1 VLIPFFI
8 VPLFYALQLSLWGG
22 KRNTGVFVGLKN
34 YWVAFQNPM
43 FWQSLRVTLYYA
55 ILTVPTTLIL
65 GFFVAYLLSKI
76 FRGRAFLRVL
86 FFVPYVTSTVA
97 VAMVWRIFYN
107 PQFGFFN
114 SILDLFGLSSQQ
126 WLLEPRGILNILSG
140 GFISPQWGP
149 SLALV
154 CISLF
159 DIWHNFG
166 FAVVV
171 FLAAMSTLPKEYY
184 EAAQIDGA
192 RPLQVLFHIELPL
205 LSPTWL
211 FLITVQ
217 LIRSLQ
223 SFSSF
228 YALSP
233 SSGRTM
239 GTTENLML
247 HINHIFMNMAF
258 GAMIGSSHSFKYFYY
273 AVTFI
278 QGNGH
283 GDMYS
288 TNIFK
293 FRIETY
299 FSFSHTISSTGD
311 KCLLFSFNLLGVLV
325 SFPFLWLITA

>member
-1 VLIPFFI
+1 MIPNRIKYKKRSDFFIAILLLFPSLLVLIPFFI
-8 VPLFYALQLSLWGG
+8 FPLFYALQLSLWGG
-22 KRNTGVFVGLKN
+22 KRNTGIFVGLKN
-34 YWVAFQNPM
+34 YMVAFQSPM

-55 ILTVPTTLIL
+55 IMTVPTTLIL
-65 GFFVAYLLSKI
+65 GFCVAYLLSKI
-76 FRGRAFLRVL
+76 LRGRTFLRIL

-114 SILDLFGLSSQQ
+114 SILDLFGFPVQR
-126 WLLEPRGILNILSG
+126 WLLEPRGVLNILSG
-140 GFISPQWGP
+140 GVISPQWGP

-159 DIWHNFG
+159 DIWHTFG

-171 FLAAMSTLPKEYY
+171 FLTAMSTLPKEYY

-247 HINHIFMNMAF
+247 HIYSQFYEYGYWGYGSAVAILLSIFIMAL
-258 GAMIGSSHSFKYFYY
+258 
-273 AVTFI
+273 TFI
-278 QGNGH
+278 QWQWTRR
-283 GDMYS
+283 YV
-288 TNIFK
+288 F
-293 FRIETY
+293 Y
-299 FSFSHTISSTGD
+299 Q
-311 KCLLFSFNLLGVLV
+311 
-325 SFPFLWLITA
+325 